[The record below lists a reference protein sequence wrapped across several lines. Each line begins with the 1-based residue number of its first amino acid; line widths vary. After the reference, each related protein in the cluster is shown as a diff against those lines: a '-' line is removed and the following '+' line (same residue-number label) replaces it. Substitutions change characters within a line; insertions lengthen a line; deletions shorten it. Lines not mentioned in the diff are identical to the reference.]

1 MSVSILI
8 IIEMFIFIG
17 SDFAVRDSHK
27 QSKRREQSNIIPAMY
42 VIKYINSPHSGLFP
56 IRNHLSAACIL
67 NKYSPRL
74 RMRVSVCVSDVCV
87 SLVEWIKA
95 KDPNL
100 IALTHKNSVFFILV
114 LLICVF
120 LFYFVWKKR
129 NGRMVTSLNC
139 LRTFRIPRL
148 GLFAGMRY
156 RKCADAQ

>member
-100 IALTHKNSVFFILV
+100 IALTHKNSVFFYSGALNMRFFILFRV
-114 LLICVF
+114 
-120 LFYFVWKKR
+120 KEEE
-129 NGRMVTSLNC
+129 
-139 LRTFRIPRL
+139 RTH
-148 GLFAGMRY
+148 G
-156 RKCADAQ
+156 DVAQLSQNVPNSATRSIRWHAI